1 MADAQIVKEG
11 QNLRPGEALEEA
23 VGRLL
28 AERGLT
34 VAVAE
39 SCTGGLIAHRLTN
52 VPGSSRYFLGGVVA
66 YANEV
71 KEGVL
76 GVRSETLRRHGA
88 VSQETALEM
97 ARGVRRL
104 LGADIALS
112 ATGIAG
118 PAGGTPEKPVGLVY
132 VALAAEDCERC
143 ERHLW
148 HDAGGHEGCPSSP
161 SPTALGKRRRLKI
174 KWRTSEAALQM
185 LLEYLEAG

>member
-1 MADAQIVKEG
+1 M
-11 QNLRPGEALEEA
+11 
-23 VGRLL
+23 

-52 VPGSSRYFLGGVVA
+52 VPGSSAYFLGGVVA

-118 PAGGTPEKPVGLVY
+118 PTGGTPEKPVGLVY

-143 ERHLW
+143 ERRLW
-148 HDAGGHEGCPSSP
+148 HDAGEHEGCPSSP